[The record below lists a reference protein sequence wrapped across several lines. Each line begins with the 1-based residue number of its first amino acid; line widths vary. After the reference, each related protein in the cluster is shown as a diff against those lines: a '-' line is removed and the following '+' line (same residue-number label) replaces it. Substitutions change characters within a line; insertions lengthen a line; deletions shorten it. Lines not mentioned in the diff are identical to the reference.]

1 MKVVE
6 VSAVTEREMTRL
18 FESSITLEPKD
29 KIDHSTERG
38 GTVEKI
44 YKNNGDFVK
53 KGELVVEFSDASTKA
68 TYLQANA
75 NYQSAKSSFDIA
87 RANYNKF
94 KVLYEK
100 QLISFLEYSQYE
112 TSYISARGNLEVAQA
127 NLQSAKNDFD
137 KLTRRAD
144 TDGLVA
150 NLFVKVGNKVNAQER
165 VFTVLNDTT
174 MEAYVG
180 IPAEAVSKVKNGD
193 TIRVKVNA
201 LNKDYDAIIKEVNPV
216 ADSLT
221 KNFQIKLS
229 LNNSEK
235 EIKDGMY
242 GNVIINI
249 GKSNVLTVEDEAIF
263 VRDLL
268 NYVYK
273 YENGKVKQVEVKT
286 GATNLPYTEINS
298 SEIKAGDQIV
308 VKGLFGLQD
317 NDEVEVK

>member
-1 MKVVE
+1 MKKVLSLILAASLFIVACGKDKEVIEEKKELKVVE

-174 MEAYVG
+174 MEAY
-180 IPAEAVSKVKNGD
+180 PFSSAARQMPPLFY
-193 TIRVKVNA
+193 IR
-201 LNKDYDAIIKEVNPV
+201 PC
-216 ADSLT
+216 
-221 KNFQIKLS
+221 
-229 LNNSEK
+229 
-235 EIKDGMY
+235 
-242 GNVIINI
+242 
-249 GKSNVLTVEDEAIF
+249 
-263 VRDLL
+263 
-268 NYVYK
+268 
-273 YENGKVKQVEVKT
+273 
-286 GATNLPYTEINS
+286 
-298 SEIKAGDQIV
+298 SEIRCV
-308 VKGLFGLQD
+308 FLLC
-317 NDEVEVK
+317 